1 MNSSE
6 PHRPITIPA
15 LETSSVEPTS
25 GNTMDN
31 CNRLAHDDLNLELD
45 VANPLALDAE
55 RNGHAPADSCA
66 PLLKPDGVLQSDG
79 EHLSGLNQPQREAVE
94 HFTGPI
100 LVLAGAGSGKTRVLT
115 RRVVSLVRDHGVHP
129 RHILAVTFTNKA
141 TEEMRH
147 RLSSLLGERGKFL
160 WVATFHSAALR
171 MLRQFAVRLGYSNNF
186 VVYDDQDSKGLIKQ
200 LLKEHNIDDKK
211 LSADTFAR
219 AFDHAKNFYLSPAQL
234 AQQASSPNER
244 LMASMYQR
252 YQDAL
257 HAANAFDFGDLLFK
271 SVELLERCPEVLV
284 HYRDLL
290 HFILVDEFQDT
301 NPVQYRFIRL
311 LAEPRNNLLVVGD
324 DDQSIYAF
332 RGATISNILNFER
345 DFKGAKVVR
354 LEQNYR
360 STGNI
365 LEVANAVIKKNKT
378 RKGKT
383 LWTAAAQGAPVCT
396 RVSDDETDEAQFVAQ
411 KISELKI
418 GGRRYSDIAIFYR
431 TNAQS
436 RALEEA
442 LAVSGIPYR
451 IFGGLKFY
459 DRKEIKDMLAY
470 LRLIVNPAD
479 VQAFARAVNTPTRGV
494 GAQTAQ
500 AVQLEARSSGAVI
513 VEAARRISSRSKGLT
528 EFVNLMDELATLSN
542 RVFPAELLEEIMKRS
557 RYVARLIEEKD
568 PTNESRLEN
577 LEELKAI
584 ARFMEFG
591 AENPRQ
597 ALENFLD
604 RVALTA
610 GSDIP
615 VDEQSRQNGIQLDPN
630 GAPAAQ
636 PEMVSLMTLH
646 LAKGLEFPVVFFTG
660 VEEGLVPHYRSLED
674 PVGMEEERRL
684 CYVGITRAM
693 EQLFI
698 SRAIMRGLFASGGNS
713 GYRMVSR
720 FAADMPEPCLEH
732 LNGPFISTVFGG
744 TGESRYFSDGGF
756 ERRNQGIKGSRFGD
770 RSEGESLDQ
779 RTDLSGS
786 RMMSKGTGVPR
797 APKSIAVGAI
807 KAAVELA
814 PLSGPLAQ
822 PQDLKPGTRVRH
834 QSFGNGEVLETDGE
848 LDGNGQKFKVLIK
861 FDGVQETKKLMF
873 KFARLVL
880 E

>member
-1 MNSSE
+1 MNSNERADSQ
-6 PHRPITIPA
+6 IP
-15 LETSSVEPTS
+15 
-25 GNTMDN
+25 
-31 CNRLAHDDLNLELD
+31 LNLDRQESFSSSNPT
-45 VANPLALDAE
+45 ASQKNPLPEEAL
-55 RNGHAPADSCA
+55 PI
-66 PLLKPDGVLQSDG
+66 
-79 EHLSGLNQPQREAVE
+79 HLAGLNEPQREAVA

-115 RRVVSLVRDHGVHP
+115 RRVASLVCDHGVHP

-171 MLRQFAVRLGYSNNF
+171 ILRHFAVRLGYSNNF
-186 VVYDDQDSKGLIKQ
+186 VVYDDQDSKGLIRQ
-200 LLKEHNIDDKK
+200 LIKEHNIDDKK

-219 AFDHAKNFYLSPAQL
+219 AFDHAKNFFVTPTELSTKAG
-234 AQQASSPNER
+234 SPNEKIV
-244 LMASMYQR
+244 AAMYGY

-257 HAANAFDFGDLLFK
+257 RSANAFDFGDLLFK
-271 SVELLERCPEVLV
+271 SVELLEKFPEVLM

-345 DFKGAKVVR
+345 DFPGAQVVR

-365 LEVANAVIKKNKT
+365 LEVANAVIKKNKS

-383 LWTAAAQGAPVCT
+383 LWTAADKGAPVYT
-396 RVSDDETDEAQFVAQ
+396 RTSDDETDEAQFVAQ
-411 KISELKI
+411 KIAEVKLSGKK
-418 GGRRYSDIAIFYR
+418 YSDIAIFYR

-442 LAVSGIPYR
+442 LSVSGIPYR

-470 LRLIVNPAD
+470 LRIIINPAD
-479 VQAFARAVNTPTRGV
+479 VQAFNRAVNTPTRGV
-494 GAQTAQ
+494 GAQTIQ
-500 AVQLEARSSGAVI
+500 AVMLEAKRTGATI
-513 VEAARRISSRSKGLT
+513 YEAAKAIADRNRGLGQFI
-528 EFVNLMDELATLSN
+528 ELVDELSSLSQKI
-542 RVFPAELLEEIMKRS
+542 FPAELIEQLMQRSGYLKRLTEEN
-557 RYVARLIEEKD
+557 D
-568 PTNESRLEN
+568 PTNESRIEN
-577 LEELKAI
+577 LQELKSI

-591 AENPRQ
+591 AESPRS

-610 GSDIP
+610 GSDVP
-615 VDEQSRQNGIQLDPN
+615 VDEQARTTPGEL
-630 GAPAAQ
+630 AQ
-636 PEMVSLMTLH
+636 QQGEMVSLMTLH
-646 LAKGLEFPVVFFTG
+646 LAKGLEYPVVFLTG
-660 VEEGLVPHYRSLED
+660 LEEGLLPHYRSLED

-684 CYVGITRAM
+684 CYVGVTRAM

-698 SRAIMRGLFASGGNS
+698 TRAVVRGLFASGGNS

-720 FAADMPEPCLEH
+720 FVADMPEPCLEH
-732 LNGPFISTVFGG
+732 LNGPFISSVYAGSGFQY
-744 TGESRYFSDGGF
+744 SQDGGYDSGRKSSWGNSNYDSQ
-756 ERRNQGIKGSRFGD
+756 E
-770 RSEGESLDQ
+770 SEKIAKE
-779 RTDLSGS
+779 
-786 RMMSKGTGVPR
+786 
-797 APKSIAVGAI
+797 IAVQKVLAREQSRS
-807 KAAVELA
+807 KQLATVKPAMQLA
-814 PLSGPLAQ
+814 PLTGPLAA
-822 PQDLKPGTRVRH
+822 PEELKPGTLVRH
-834 QSFGNGEVLETDGE
+834 QSFGAGEVIDTEGDLE
-848 LDGNGQKFKVLIK
+848 GNGQKFKVQIK
-861 FDGVQETKKLMF
+861 FEGITEPKKLMYR
-873 KFARLVL
+873 FARLVL
-880 E
+880 R